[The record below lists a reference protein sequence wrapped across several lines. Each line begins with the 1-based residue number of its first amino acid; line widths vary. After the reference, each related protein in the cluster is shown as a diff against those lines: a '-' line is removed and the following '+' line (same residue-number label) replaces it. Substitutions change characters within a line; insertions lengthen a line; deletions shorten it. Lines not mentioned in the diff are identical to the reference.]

1 MNIQEVQKNLEKTI
15 KQLES
20 YNNDFDLGFSAL
32 LQMLSSLLVIL
43 FSFLENI
50 QISYSQQTQANK
62 DLHHA
67 LNEQTQLLTEQT
79 NRICILE
86 KIITENKLSNNLLRK
101 DAFGGNR
108 RETNKSKINTSDK
121 TEKKIVVKKKK

>member
-67 LNEQTQLLTEQT
+67 LNEQTQLLTEQAK
-79 NRICILE
+79 RISEKE
-86 KIITENKLSNNLLRK
+86 KIARK
-101 DAFGGNR
+101 K
-108 RETNKSKINTSDK
+108 ETNFRLQF
-121 TEKKIVVKKKK
+121 